1 MHVGIAEWKI
11 YWKLS
16 KGIIWLIQSHTTA
29 RIEVVKRRE
38 AREGGERERESFDH
52 IHSDESNII

>member
-38 AREGGERERESFDH
+38 AREGGERERERALTTSTPMNR
-52 IHSDESNII
+52 I